1 MDGGLDCRWFASLYF
16 CLRIILFAIY
26 AGTEH
31 WYTQY
36 TVQILLFLFAAI
48 LIALLQPYREA
59 WINAVDMSMFIL
71 LTAISSLSMLN
82 LFRTW
87 IGEEPQIWAF
97 IVQYILIFIPLMY
110 CIAYYSTMLYTRIK
124 SNWVKKRSVDET
136 LLEQTEDESDTSS
149 LVDSTHVPNFLDYME
164 DTERMRG
171 RTRVSNSQR
180 RSNRMR
186 NDPGSINR
194 LGIINSNQTSSEN
207 TPLLTHG
214 SSNTSTS
221 SSQASN
227 QGKRGGRTGSEERKR
242 ETQEGIVKR
251 RDEDA
256 DNDENGTMELT
267 DKHIQ
272 VNSKAHHTIP
282 TGDYGA
288 MGKSGLHSS
297 FTF

>member
-1 MDGGLDCRWFASLYF
+1 
-16 CLRIILFAIY
+16 
-26 AGTEH
+26 
-31 WYTQY
+31 
-36 TVQILLFLFAAI
+36 
-48 LIALLQPYREA
+48 
-59 WINAVDMSMFIL
+59 
-71 LTAISSLSMLN
+71 
-82 LFRTW
+82 
-87 IGEEPQIWAF
+87 
-97 IVQYILIFIPLMY
+97 
-110 CIAYYSTMLYTRIK
+110 
-124 SNWVKKRSVDET
+124 
-136 LLEQTEDESDTSS
+136 
-149 LVDSTHVPNFLDYME
+149 
-164 DTERMRG
+164 MRG
-171 RTRVSNSQR
+171 RTRVSRSQR

-194 LGIINSNQTSSEN
+194 LGMINSNQTSSEN

-227 QGKRGGRTGSEERKR
+227 QGKGGGHTGSEKRKP
-242 ETQEGIVKR
+242 ETQEGMVKR

-256 DNDENGTMELT
+256 DNDENSTMELT

-272 VNSKAHHTIP
+272 VDSEAHHTIP